1 MNYENLPCPVCGSH
15 MHTGDDIVF
24 CPDCGTPCHR
34 ECWKETGHCINESK
48 HGAGFVWSGVESQ
61 TEAPDIRDEAVESE
75 AEDVINCHVCGSENP
90 STSKN
95 CNHCGALLLPV
106 SEEGERNCP
115 VCGEKLEPGSLVC
128 TNCGTSLM
136 PAGSK
141 ILRQPDFMN
150 GIDRDENLGIHKEID
165 YAVYVRKNTEKYLPK
180 FRSIAEGKSFRFN
193 GAAFFLGPLWFCFR
207 KMYAFGISL
216 LVAIACISLIVVP
229 ASEKA
234 LDVFFVYS
242 PEINMI
248 NAKLNGLK
256 EYTDQSGEKVKV
268 SDEINA
274 LSDEEATEKSIKLQT
289 ELFTKMANILRK
301 PVLIMIGF
309 LLILAFISGLTANTV
324 YFNRATKDITRI
336 KEEMNENNMRSFY
349 ISRRGG
355 TSLFGAICIAL
366 LYSYIQSI
374 VVTAAEYISTRF

>member
-15 MHTGDDIVF
+15 MHAGDDIVF

-48 HGAGFVWSGVESQ
+48 HGGGFVWSAGESGN
-61 TEAPDIRDEAVESE
+61 EAIGIGDEAAASE
-75 AEDVINCHVCGSENP
+75 ADEVISCHVCGSENP

-95 CNHCGALLLPV
+95 CNHCGALLIPV

-141 ILRQPDFMN
+141 ILRQPDFLN
-150 GIDRDENLGIHKEID
+150 GVDKDENLGIHKEMD
-165 YAVYVRKNTEKYLPK
+165 YAVYVRRNAEKYLPK
-180 FRSIAEGKSFRFN
+180 FRSIADGKSFRFN
-193 GAAFFLGPLWFCFR
+193 AAAFFLGPLWFCFR

-234 LDVFFVYS
+234 LDVFFKYS
-242 PEINMI
+242 PEITMI
-248 NAKLNGLK
+248 NAKLDGLK
-256 EYTDQSGEKVKV
+256 EYTDQSGEKVTV

-274 LSDEEATEKSIKLQT
+274 MTDKEAADKSIKLQT
-289 ELFTKMANILRK
+289 ELFSKMGSILKK
-301 PVLIMIGF
+301 PFLIMMGF
-309 LLILAFISGLTANTV
+309 VLILAIISGLSANSI

-336 KEEMNENNMRSFY
+336 KEEMRENNMRSFY

-355 TSLFGAICIAL
+355 TSLFGAICMAL

-374 VVTAAEYISTRF
+374 VATAAEYISTRF